1 MNVLPI
7 NFGLQLNPCKW
18 HIRIIHVKCQ
28 LACPI
33 TFWVK
38 KHYDGLKT
46 TIESPCAMYFQPN
59 EIEPQIKT
67 FNDVEVNIF
76 FNVQVHTTLTY

>member
-18 HIRIIHVKCQ
+18 HTRIIHVQCQ
-28 LACPI
+28 LASLI
-33 TFWVK
+33 IFWVK
-38 KHYDGLKT
+38 NQYDGPKM

-59 EIEPQIKT
+59 EIESQIKT
-67 FNDVEVNIF
+67 FNDVEVNTF
-76 FNVQVHTTLTY
+76 FYVQVHTTLN